1 MTSKYL
7 SILLVLALCSCAQS
21 CNTEDD
27 EPVFSSNSG
36 SGSSDSDDATDDSEK
51 GYDDDGTGDDVNNSA
66 FTNTIIITYDGSSV
80 SIEGKADSVTI
91 TTSDA
96 DVTVTSAAEEIEYIL
111 RGSSTNGSLKVYSDY
126 KYKLTLD
133 NLSLASQTGAAI
145 NNQSKKKLF
154 VNLPAG
160 TTSSLA
166 DATTYSR
173 ITDGEDLKACLFS
186 EGQLIFC
193 GSGSLSVKGNYKHAI
208 CSDDYVAISENA
220 VVTVSGS
227 VKDGIH
233 ANDYVAIY
241 GGETY
246 ITTSGSD
253 GIDVDAGYFFISGG
267 YLSVSTS
274 AAAAKAVK
282 VAGNVWVKGGTMSL
296 ATSGAPEYDSSDA
309 DYKCANCLTSDSSI
323 YVSGG
328 VLYAS
333 CTGVGAKAIKSDHN
347 IEITDGTV
355 TAIAKG
361 SSNNYGSAKGMKA
374 TENILIS
381 GGSVY
386 AYSASHEGIEAKKEI
401 NISGGIVEVE
411 ASDDGINSGSTMT
424 LSGGKIYSHST
435 GNDGIDSNGNL
446 YITGGTVVAYGSSDP
461 ECGIDANDEENYHLY
476 ITGGTVFA
484 LGGSNVSY
492 PYSTSGSQP
501 YVLLTGSA
509 ANVALKDA
517 SGNSIVAWDYSAYAT
532 LASSSST
539 NKAGGWGG
547 GGNPGGGPGG
557 NQGGGQG
564 GMGGGSLTFIIST
577 PEMTSGSTYTL
588 YSGVTVSASDLFHGL
603 STSATVSGG
612 SSSNSAT
619 AVTSG
624 SSGNRW

>member
-27 EPVFSSNSG
+27 EPEFSSSNS
-36 SGSSDSDDATDDSEK
+36 SSSDDDASSDSEK
-51 GYDDDGTGDDVNNSA
+51 GYDDDGTGDDITNSE
-66 FTNTIIITYDGSSV
+66 FSKTIIITYDGSSV
-80 SIEGKADSVTI
+80 SIEGKADSVSVVAT
-91 TTSDA
+91 DA
-96 DVTVTSAAEEIEYIL
+96 DVVVTSAAEEIEYIL

-154 VNLPAG
+154 ISLPAG
-160 TTSSLA
+160 TSNSLS
-166 DATTYSR
+166 DATTYTR

-193 GSGSLSVKGNYKHAI
+193 GSGELSVKGNYKHAI
-208 CSDDYVAISENA
+208 CSDDYVAVSEDA
-220 VVTVSGS
+220 VLTVSGS

-241 GGETY
+241 GGITN

-253 GIDVDAGYFFISGG
+253 GIDVDAGYFLISGG

-282 VAGNVWVKGGTMSL
+282 AAGNVWVKGGTMSL

-328 VLYAS
+328 ILYAACS
-333 CTGVGAKAIKSDHN
+333 GVGAKAIKSDHN

-361 SSNNYGSAKGMKA
+361 SSGNSGSAKGMKA
-374 TENILIS
+374 TENIIIS

-386 AYSASHEGIEAKKEI
+386 AYSASHEGIESKGELT
-401 NISGGIVEVE
+401 ISGGIVEVE
-411 ASDDGINSGSTMT
+411 AADDGINSGSTMT
-424 LSGGKIYSHST
+424 LSGGQIYSHST

-446 YITGGTVVAYGSSDP
+446 IISGGTVIAYGTTDP
-461 ECGIDANDEENYHLY
+461 ECGLDANDEENYHLY
-476 ITGGTVFA
+476 ITGGTVFS
-484 LGGSNVSY
+484 LGGSNISY
-492 PYSTSGSQP
+492 PYSTTGSQA
-501 YVLLTGSA
+501 YVTLSGSA

-517 SGNSIVAWDYSAYAT
+517 SGNLILAWDYSAYAT
-532 LASSSST
+532 LASSSSSSST
-539 NKAGGWGG
+539 NKAGWGG
-547 GGNPGGGPGG
+547 NQGGGPGG
-557 NQGGGQG
+557 NQGGGNQG
-564 GMGGGSLTFIIST
+564 GMGGGSLTFLIST
-577 PEMTSGSTYTL
+577 PSMTSGSTYTL

-612 SSSNSAT
+612 SSSSSAT
-619 AVTSG
+619 AATS
-624 SSGNRW
+624 SSSSSRW